1 MNSLGDRRYPRGV
14 SSSPERASHFPAIEK
29 RYGKPMS
36 YWFTQ
41 MKKVQGEK
49 YAEQM
54 TFLQEQHGFSRA
66 HANALVLY
74 LKGSTSS
81 KRYETFDEYLATL
94 DGTKAATMRSI
105 FAALTGKFRKAEVVI
120 AWNQPMLKQ
129 EGRYLFG
136 ASAQKAH
143 ILIAPFDAEIIDEM
157 RPRLEGY
164 QVNKKTIRVPVDWKV
179 DKKLLVDMVSAQF
192 D

>member
-1 MNSLGDRRYPRGV
+1 MAT
-14 SSSPERASHFPAIEK
+14 SPDRASHFPAIEK

-41 MKKVQGEK
+41 MKKVKGEK
-49 YAEQM
+49 YADQM
-54 TFLQEQHGFSRA
+54 AFLQEKHGFSRA
-66 HANALVLY
+66 HANALVLF

-81 KRYETFDEYLATL
+81 RRYETFDEYLATL
-94 DGTKAATMRSI
+94 DETKAKTIRSI
-105 FAALTGKFRKAEVVI
+105 FATLTAKFKKAEVVI

-129 EGRYLFG
+129 DSRYLFG

-143 ILIAPFDAEIIDEM
+143 ILIAPFNADIIDEL

-164 QVNKKTIRVPVDWKV
+164 EVNKKTIRVPVDWKV
-179 DKKLLVDMVSAQF
+179 DKKLLTDMVSAQF
-192 D
+192 E

>member
-1 MNSLGDRRYPRGV
+1 MANSD
-14 SSSPERASHFPAIEK
+14 RASHFPAIEK

-41 MKKVQGEK
+41 MKKVKGDK
-49 YAEQM
+49 YADQM
-54 TFLQEQHGFSRA
+54 AFLQDEHGFSRA
-66 HANALVLY
+66 HANSLVLY

-81 KRYETFDEYLATL
+81 RRYDTFEEYLATL
-94 DGTKAATMRSI
+94 DETKAATMRSI
-105 FAALTGKFRKAEVVI
+105 FSTLTAKFRKAEVVI

-129 EGRYLFG
+129 DGRYLFG

-143 ILIAPFDAEIIDEM
+143 ILIAPFDAGIIDEF
-157 RPRLEGY
+157 RPRLEDY

-179 DKKLLVDMVSAQF
+179 DKKLLTDMVAAQF

>member
-1 MNSLGDRRYPRGV
+1 
-14 SSSPERASHFPAIEK
+14 
-29 RYGKPMS
+29 MS

-41 MKKVQGEK
+41 MKKVKGEK
-49 YAEQM
+49 YADQM
-54 TFLQEQHGFSRA
+54 AFLQEQHGFSRA

-81 KRYETFDEYLATL
+81 RRYDTFDEYLATL
-94 DGTKAATMRSI
+94 DETKAKTIRSI
-105 FAALTGKFRKAEVVI
+105 FATLTEKFKKAEVVI

-129 EGRYLFG
+129 DSRYLFG

-143 ILIAPFDAEIIDEM
+143 ILIAPFNADIIDEL

-164 QVNKKTIRVPVDWKV
+164 EVNKKTIRVPVDWKI
-179 DKKLLVDMVSAQF
+179 DKKLLTDMVSAQF

>member
-1 MNSLGDRRYPRGV
+1 MPANPDRAAY
-14 SSSPERASHFPAIEK
+14 FPAIEK

-41 MKKVQGEK
+41 MKKVKGEK
-49 YAEQM
+49 YADQM
-54 TFLQEQHGFSRA
+54 AFLQDTHGFSRA

-74 LKGSTSS
+74 LKGSTTSR
-81 KRYETFDEYLATL
+81 RYETFDEYLATL
-94 DGTKAATMRSI
+94 DETKAKTIRSI
-105 FAALTGKFRKAEVVI
+105 FAALTTKFRKAEVVI

-129 EGRYLFG
+129 DGKYLFG

-143 ILIAPFDAEIIDEM
+143 ILIAPFDAAIIDEL
-157 RPRLEGY
+157 RPRLVDYE
-164 QVNKKTIRVPVDWKV
+164 VNKKTIRVPVDWKV
-179 DKKLLVDMVSAQF
+179 DRKLLIDMVAAQF

>member
-1 MNSLGDRRYPRGV
+1 MP
-14 SSSPERASHFPAIEK
+14 SSSDRASYFPAIEK
-29 RYGKPMS
+29 RYGRPMS
-36 YWFTQ
+36 YWFDQ
-41 MKKVQGEK
+41 MDQRKDEK

-54 TFLQEQHGFSRA
+54 AWLQEAHGFSSA

-74 LKGSTSS
+74 RKGSTSS
-81 KRYETFDEYLATL
+81 RRYETLDGYLATL
-94 DGTKAATMRSI
+94 DATKAKTIREI
-105 FAALTGKFRKAEVVI
+105 FAALTAKFKKAEVVI

-136 ASAQKAH
+136 AGAQKEH
-143 ILIAPFDAEIIDEM
+143 ILIAPFDAGIIDDF

-164 QVNKKTIRVPVDWKV
+164 HVNKKTIRVPADWKV
-179 DKKLLVDMVSAQF
+179 DKKLLVDLVSAQF

>member
-1 MNSLGDRRYPRGV
+1 V
-14 SSSPERASHFPAIEK
+14 ATSPDRASHFPAIEK

-41 MKKVQGEK
+41 MKKVKGEK
-49 YAEQM
+49 YADQM
-54 TFLQEQHGFSRA
+54 AFLQEKHGFSRS

-81 KRYETFDEYLATL
+81 RRYETFDDYLATL
-94 DGTKAATMRSI
+94 DEPKAKTIRAI
-105 FAALTGKFRKAEVVI
+105 FATLTAKFKKAEIVI

-129 EGRYLFG
+129 DSRYLFG

-143 ILIAPFDAEIIDEM
+143 ILIAPFNADIIDEL

-164 QVNKKTIRVPVDWKV
+164 EVNKKTIRVPVDWKI
-179 DKKLLVDMVSAQF
+179 DKKLLTDMVSAQF

>member
-1 MNSLGDRRYPRGV
+1 VP
-14 SSSPERASHFPAIEK
+14 SSSERASYFPAIEK

-41 MKKVQGEK
+41 MKKVKGEK
-49 YAEQM
+49 YADQM
-54 TFLQEQHGFSRA
+54 AFLQDGHGFSRA

-94 DGTKAATMRSI
+94 DEPKAKTIRSI
-105 FAALTGKFRKAEVVI
+105 FAELTAKFRKAEIVI

-129 EGRYLFG
+129 DGRYLFG

-143 ILIAPFDAEIIDEM
+143 ILIAPFDADVIDEL

-164 QVNKKTIRVPVDWKV
+164 EVNKKTVRVPVDWKV
-179 DKKLLVDMVSAQF
+179 DKKLLTDMVAAQL

>member
-1 MNSLGDRRYPRGV
+1 MP
-14 SSSPERASHFPAIEK
+14 SSPDRASYFPAIEK

-41 MKKVQGEK
+41 MKKVKGEK

-54 TFLQEQHGFSRA
+54 AFLQEQHGFSRA

-81 KRYETFDEYLATL
+81 RRYDTFDEYLQTL
-94 DGTKAATMRSI
+94 DETKAKTMRTI
-105 FAALTGKFRKAEVVI
+105 FAALTAKFRKAEVVI

-129 EGRYLFG
+129 DGRYLFG

-143 ILIAPFDAEIIDEM
+143 ILIAPFDAGIIDTL

-164 QVNKKTIRVPVDWKV
+164 EVNKKTIRVPVDWKV

>member
-1 MNSLGDRRYPRGV
+1 MA
-14 SSSPERASHFPAIEK
+14 SSPDRASHFPAIEK

-41 MKKVQGEK
+41 MKRVKGEK
-49 YAEQM
+49 YADQM
-54 TFLQEQHGFSRA
+54 AFLQEKHGFSRA

-74 LKGSTSS
+74 TRGSTSS
-81 KRYETFDEYLATL
+81 RRYETFDDYLATL
-94 DGTKAATMRSI
+94 DETKARTMRAI
-105 FAALTGKFRKAEVVI
+105 FAALTPKFRKAEVVI

-129 EGRYLFG
+129 DGRYLFG

-143 ILIAPFDAEIIDEM
+143 ILIAPFDADIIDEF

-164 QVNKKTIRVPVDWKV
+164 EVNKKTIRVPVDWKV
-179 DKKLLVDMVSAQF
+179 DKKLLVDMVDAQF
-192 D
+192 R